1 MGCIYND
8 SRMNKRSHDTHKY
21 KPAVAMSSQC
31 LAYRLRMM
39 HRIVMGIYEKA
50 LRVASVKLRVSQMN
64 ILVAVMQHGSI
75 RPTDLCQ
82 AMRIEASTLS
92 RNVDR
97 LVARGLIKT
106 KASGGR
112 AHFLSVTPQGRQ
124 LVGKALAAWEKAQM
138 ETTELM
144 GEDGARA
151 IRQLADRMLA
161 KASTD

>member
-1 MGCIYND
+1 
-8 SRMNKRSHDTHKY
+8 MNKRSHDTHKY
-21 KPAVAMSSQC
+21 KPAAAMSSQC